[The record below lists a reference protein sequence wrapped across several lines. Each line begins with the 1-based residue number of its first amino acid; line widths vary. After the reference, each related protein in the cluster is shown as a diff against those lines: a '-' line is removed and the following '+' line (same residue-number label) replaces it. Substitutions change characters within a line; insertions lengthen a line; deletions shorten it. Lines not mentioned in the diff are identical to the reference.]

1 MTMLAGVLSMVGC
14 SAVSPDRET
23 AAAAAAT
30 FQSAVASGHG
40 QQACNLL
47 VPGTASALEYSDGK
61 PCAKAIESVGLP
73 ASGLTKSSQAYGLN
87 AVVQTATDVL
97 FLFDDNHVWKV
108 VAAGCRP
115 TEPGEPYQCLLQGG

>member
-1 MTMLAGVLSMVGC
+1 MAMLAGALSMVSC
-14 SAVSPDRET
+14 SAVSPNGET
-23 AAAAAAT
+23 AAAAAAS

-40 QQACNLL
+40 QAACNLL
-47 VPGTASALEYSDGK
+47 LPSAVSALEYSDGR

-73 ASGLTKSSQAYGLN
+73 PSGPAKSSQAYGLN
-87 AVVQTATDVL
+87 AVVETATDVL
-97 FLFDDNHVWKV
+97 FLFDDNHAWKV